1 MFCEMRGCVFP
12 MVIWPAFR
20 MGQYRVSDHLYHAP
34 QFIKRIFEVKYG
46 EHARYDP
53 YHMGHIMR
61 FISYE
66 PYDIV

>member
-1 MFCEMRGCVFP
+1 

-20 MGQYRVSDHLYHAP
+20 MGPLSALRVFNHAP